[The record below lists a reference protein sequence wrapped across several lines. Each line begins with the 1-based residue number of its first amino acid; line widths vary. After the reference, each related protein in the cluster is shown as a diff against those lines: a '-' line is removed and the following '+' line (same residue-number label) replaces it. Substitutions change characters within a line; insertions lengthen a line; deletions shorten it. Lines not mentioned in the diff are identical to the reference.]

1 MVKFNSSTT
10 LSQVYNIFQAY
21 NTLRNR
27 IPNVPAD
34 TKLSKI
40 KTLRYAT
47 NYIKYLDSI
56 LKGEISSTTDFNPT
70 NCAWKYIKI
79 KTDSIFNGISLC
91 LLGTFHFI
99 Y

>member
-1 MVKFNSSTT
+1 MM
-10 LSQVYNIFQAY
+10 IFQKREVQTGRLGSQKKNELLQLTTVRTDSQNFYTTNITAY

-56 LKGEISSTTDFNPT
+56 LKGEISSSTDFNPT
-70 NCAWKYIKI
+70 NCV
-79 KTDSIFNGISLC
+79 
-91 LLGTFHFI
+91 
-99 Y
+99 